1 MNYEE
6 ALRRAAES
14 DPRIV
19 VLTAENRAAIRNLPA
34 VLGDRFIDVGICEQT
49 MIGAAAG
56 LALRGRIPVVHA
68 LASFLT
74 MRAFEFIRTDVGIA
88 GLPVKL
94 VGGVAGLLSEANGPT
109 HQAIEDLALMR
120 GIPGMQIVCPADEDE
135 LVEALP
141 AILASPHPCYVR
153 HTPRRARVP
162 HGPYHV
168 GQAEVLR
175 EGSEATL
182 LCAGLLVEQAAEAGA
197 LLAAQGHAVRVLNL
211 RTLRPLDEAAILLAA
226 GETRLLVTIED
237 HFLTGG
243 LRSIVSELLV
253 EHEVAV
259 PLLPCGLC
267 ERWFRPGLLPD
278 VLAHERLDAR
288 GLAERIAGELGRRA
302 ARPGRRAATDT
313 RVLEG
318 ERDA

>member
-1 MNYEE
+1 
-6 ALRRAAES
+6 
-14 DPRIV
+14 
-19 VLTAENRAAIRNLPA
+19 
-34 VLGDRFIDVGICEQT
+34 
-49 MIGAAAG
+49 
-56 LALRGRIPVVHA
+56 VHA

-120 GIPGMQIVCPADEDE
+120 GIPGMQIFCPADEDE
-135 LVEALP
+135 LVQALP
-141 AILASPHPCYVR
+141 AILASPQPCYVR

-162 HGPYHV
+162 HAPYQP

-182 LCAGLLVEQAAEAGA
+182 LCAGLLVEQAAEAAA

-211 RTLRPLDEAAILLAA
+211 RTLRPLDEAAILQAA
-226 GETRLLVTIED
+226 EESRLLVTIED

-243 LRSIVSELLV
+243 LRSAVAELLV
-253 EHEVAV
+253 EHEAAV
-259 PLLPCGLC
+259 PLLPIGLPD
-267 ERWFRPGLLPD
+267 RWFRPGLLPD
-278 VLAHERLDAR
+278 VLVHERLDAC
-288 GLAERIAGELGRRA
+288 GLADRIAGELDRRRTTRA
-302 ARPGRRAATDT
+302 PGRRAAADT
-313 RVLEG
+313 RVLGG